1 MSEILGLDR
10 EDVMARLKKTKSAY
24 EVLAEKVED
33 DVADQIRAFIDEN
46 DLEGCLYLTA
56 DSKRYYPYSTMA
68 SQVIGFVNKANE
80 GAYGLEALYNLDLAG
95 QDGKIITAKNAS
107 GTEMPSAY
115 SSYTDAVDGYN
126 VHTTI
131 DATIQMYAEKTL
143 EDRKSTRL
151 NSSHAR

>member
-1 MSEILGLDR
+1 MPLPDR
-10 EDVMARLKKTKSAY
+10 
-24 EVLAEKVED
+24 
-33 DVADQIRAFIDEN
+33 
-46 DLEGCLYLTA
+46 

-115 SSYTDAVDGYN
+115 SSYTDAWTA
-126 VHTTI
+126 TTSTPPLTPPSRCTQRRRWRR
-131 DATIQMYAEKTL
+131 AF
-143 EDRKSTRL
+143 KSLMSPTAA
-151 NSSHAR
+151 SAW